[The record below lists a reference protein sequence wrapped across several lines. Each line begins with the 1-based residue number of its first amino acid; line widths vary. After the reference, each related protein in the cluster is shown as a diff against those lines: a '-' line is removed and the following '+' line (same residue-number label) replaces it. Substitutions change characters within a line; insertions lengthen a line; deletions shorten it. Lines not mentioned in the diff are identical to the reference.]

1 MKVRRQSEIARL
13 AGAAR
18 WIRIARSGS
27 PGRAFV
33 IYGTGPATIFN
44 TVVRREPPSDTQ
56 RILRMETFIFESDA
70 GPNGCD
76 RWTAELRSVREAQ
89 IQAVKTLGEL
99 LSHDGSEFW
108 KDEPVTMTVSDGS
121 GLVLF
126 RLDLSALKVAAMGSS
141 GLGHQDREPESNLAD
156 LEDG

>member
-1 MKVRRQSEIARL
+1 M
-13 AGAAR
+13 
-18 WIRIARSGS
+18 
-27 PGRAFV
+27 
-33 IYGTGPATIFN
+33 
-44 TVVRREPPSDTQ
+44 
-56 RILRMETFIFESDA
+56 LRMEKFIFESDA
-70 GPNGCD
+70 GPNGCA

-89 IQAVKTLGEL
+89 IQAVRTLGEL

-126 RLDLSALKVAAMGSS
+126 RLDLSALKAAAMGSS

-156 LEDG
+156 LENG